1 MNEAVAEADKIAG
14 SGDLVLLSPACSSLD
29 MYMDYQQRGD
39 AFISAVNALSNN
51 V

>member
-1 MNEAVAEADKIAG
+1 MNEAVAEAGKIAS
-14 SGDLVLLSPACSSLD
+14 SGDIVLLSPACSSLD
-29 MYMDYQQRGD
+29 MYTNYQQRGD